1 MARSLLTEIM
11 QDNRS
16 EDKGITLMHIS
27 ANQGSYVPFLWDN
40 HVHGAL
46 HVALSS
52 IVKTKLAISEL
63 EDAGILQLIEMS
75 GSQSQWA
82 LQPDYYP

>member
-1 MARSLLTEIM
+1 M

-16 EDKGITLMHIS
+16 EDKGITLMYIFAS
-27 ANQGSYVPFLWDN
+27 QGSYVPYLWDN
-40 HVHGAL
+40 QVHGGL

-52 IVKTKLAISEL
+52 IVKTKLAVSEL
-63 EDAGILQLIEMS
+63 EDAGILQLIDMS

-82 LQPDYYP
+82 LQPDYYPQAPRE